1 MKKIILFTKDKF
13 KFDFK
18 GELDKIRNLTV
29 EPLSATLQQC
39 KINSENWTYFRFHF
53 QRVSFRSLIVEL
65 ATILDKTQV
74 WPIKSILFIQIS
86 QNVLAKS
93 WKTLR
98 KWYFFNPKKVTVQ
111 KYASVP
117 AELHDKCNLE
127 EINPELKCDVLDAFL
142 ICRPFQCGT
151 DDRFRCDCNVYDHG

>member
-53 QRVSFRSLIVEL
+53 QKVSFRSLIVEL

-74 WPIKSILFIQIS
+74 WPRKLIFYVQIS
-86 QNVLAKS
+86 
-93 WKTLR
+93 
-98 KWYFFNPKKVTVQ
+98 
-111 KYASVP
+111 
-117 AELHDKCNLE
+117 
-127 EINPELKCDVLDAFL
+127 
-142 ICRPFQCGT
+142 
-151 DDRFRCDCNVYDHG
+151 